1 MQMELLAVDL
11 VDVAPTFHIA
21 QHLPAVLHSTAPFMF
36 VMQAG
41 PSRFKRNSN
50 RVINP
55 HPSSP
60 LPECEPHAP
69 SSVSGTITRA
79 LGHRH
84 IKTSSS
90 LWNGCFDTTSHGAVQ
105 L

>member
-11 VDVAPTFHIA
+11 MDVAPTFHIA
-21 QHLPAVLHSTAPFMF
+21 QHLPAVLYSTAPFMF

-41 PSRFKRNSN
+41 PSRFNRNSN
-50 RVINP
+50 WMIHP

-69 SSVSGTITRA
+69 LSATLAAPS
-79 LGHRH
+79 LGRWA
-84 IKTSSS
+84 T
-90 LWNGCFDTTSHGAVQ
+90 DT
-105 L
+105 